1 MVVSMTMIGDES
13 GGGGCRTVLV
23 LEGVGAVAMVDGAR
37 WQVPPCVEG
46 ERRKEERVTNKGGEV
61 SYPTHSNPTSPQGQ
75 IYTNE

>member
-37 WQVPPCVEG
+37 W
-46 ERRKEERVTNKGGEV
+46 
-61 SYPTHSNPTSPQGQ
+61 
-75 IYTNE
+75 